1 MDCSSFSSSF
11 LVFVFAYNMP
21 DFGGS
26 KTLFRIRYQHS
37 LTFLPF
43 RGTIYIRESREYA
56 LKSTEPSRD
65 DSQCKARHISMPG
78 FVGSSKVARRPVDVG
93 FATAHSIQWMLV
105 LNRPKRGRAPH
116 FFFFLSFFSLT
127 LISSRLKSSCKRH
140 CHLS

>member
-37 LTFLPF
+37 LTFLSF
-43 RGTIYIRESREYA
+43 CGTIYIRESREYA

-65 DSQCKARHISMPG
+65 GSQCKARHISMPG
-78 FVGSSKVARRPVDVG
+78 FVGLGQGRTTSGGRRLCDNRRKGDRLAIAG
-93 FATAHSIQWMLV
+93 FGAE
-105 LNRPKRGRAPH
+105 PH
-116 FFFFLSFFSLT
+116 VFLFLSPFSAVFFLPYTNLLT
-127 LISSRLKSSCKRH
+127 LRIVL
-140 CHLS
+140 